1 MATTSPQEA
10 QSSSQHHHQENGH
23 LLLSQIQ
30 LQHQLLNLRQPS
42 HHLLS
47 HKPSQHPL
55 PLLLLNQW
63 LLHSNL
69 QQHLSQQLQ
78 HLHTPQLSLNLHL
91 LLQHHPSQIK
101 LNNSHNNSSQFRRQR
116 KKMTRARSTET
127 SSLKS

>member
-1 MATTSPQEA
+1 MATTSPLEA
-10 QSSSQHHHQENGH
+10 QTLSQHHHQENGH

-30 LQHQLLNLRQPS
+30 LQHKLLNLRQPS
-42 HHLLS
+42 RNLLS
-47 HKPSQHPL
+47 HKPSQR
-55 PLLLLNQW
+55 PLLLLNQR
-63 LLHSNL
+63 LQRSNL
-69 QQHLSQQLQ
+69 QQHRSQQLQ
-78 HLHTPQLSLNLHL
+78 HLHAPQLSLNLHL